1 MCEEILIHLKLIRV
15 LIVISSLI
23 TNLLL
28 PGVALDASLESSL
41 LVVERFEN
49 RSETIL
55 SLKVV
60 LIDQSHQLLK
70 SVLSLQSLLLCL
82 SVPFRFLLVDRIFV
96 LVAVLSLIE
105 SDLNCDQVTVHTM
118 NHMLALSLDHFALV
132 VFILDRLKLVQSL
145 VDSASFALDTILNR
159 CFIDFGLLQI
169 SLLLFKFTL
178 FGQHSFVNIVVF
190 LTNSTQSR
198 THFFRLFVA
207 KFPGWDDVVGLKE
220 CIAWNKV
227 VLSSKVIITMYKQ

>member
-1 MCEEILIHLKLIRV
+1 
-15 LIVISSLI
+15 
-23 TNLLL
+23 
-28 PGVALDASLESSL
+28 
-41 LVVERFEN
+41 
-49 RSETIL
+49 
-55 SLKVV
+55 
-60 LIDQSHQLLK
+60 
-70 SVLSLQSLLLCL
+70 
-82 SVPFRFLLVDRIFV
+82 
-96 LVAVLSLIE
+96 
-105 SDLNCDQVTVHTM
+105 
-118 NHMLALSLDHFALV
+118 MLALSLDHFALV